1 MNRNSKVFLQIYK
14 WNLNCFFMDATKLVF
29 EQNFKDSWV
38 IFLTGYYFLF
48 KPTKLDCTHCLARVS
63 RLLRFITRHKT
74 LCWLFSYVLPLSH
87 THSVSLTL
95 CLFLFSY
102 VSRSDP
108 PILQAHNNTDI
119 ILRLPMGKRI
129 KDIRWLS
136 VWCRRFTVSPSSLPV
151 LLQCA
156 LSLFFFFYFCYC
168 CILLPFLASKRHAP
182 YSHSRRLGE
191 DRKAFCNYIFV
202 I

>member
-1 MNRNSKVFLQIYK
+1 MQLVITSCSSQRSLTVRIAWPEFQG
-14 WNLNCFFMDATKLVF
+14 FFALLPGTKRSV
-29 EQNFKDSWV
+29 DSS
-38 IFLTGYYFLF
+38 LM
-48 KPTKLDCTHCLARVS
+48 CCLS
-63 RLLRFITRHKT
+63 
-74 LCWLFSYVLPLSH
+74 LSH

-95 CLFLFSY
+95 CLCLFSY
-102 VSRSDP
+102 ASRSDP

-156 LSLFFFFYFCYC
+156 LSL
-168 CILLPFLASKRHAP
+168 
-182 YSHSRRLGE
+182 
-191 DRKAFCNYIFV
+191 YIFFLLLLLLYSASFLS
-202 I
+202 